1 MNLKNI
7 EGSSLE
13 ICNLNPMT
21 GFNRDGKCRPDKH
34 DRGKHLVCAKLD
46 KNFLEFTNNDGNNLD
61 SLKEGDNWCLCQD
74 RYLDAFMEGKAPRV
88 IKNATYSDVKDSVK
102 QAIMTGGSRQL
113 PKLRKI
119 NRSKKKYLYHL
130 NDKQSKRILAINE
143 DLNKIKSKTKRKHAA
158 SQKKKR
164 FNVLRLYRKY
174 KDKKGCKK
182 LTKDMKYLDK
192 KYGLGKTKKIC

>member
-1 MNLKNI
+1 MNYKNI
-7 EGSSLE
+7 EGTNLE
-13 ICNLNPMT
+13 ICSTNPMT
-21 GFNRDGKCRPDKH
+21 GYNRDGKCRPDNQ
-34 DRGKHLVCAKLD
+34 DGGKHLVCAKLD
-46 KNFLEFTNNDGNNLD
+46 KNFLEFTNNDGNNLH
-61 SLKEGDNWCLCQD
+61 SLKEGDNWCLCED
-74 RYLDAFMEGKAPRV
+74 RYYKAHLAGKAPEV
-88 IKNATYSDVKDSVK
+88 IKEATYSRGEDHIK
-102 QAIMTGGSRQL
+102 QAIMGGGSRQL

-119 NRSKKKYLYHL
+119 NKSKKKYLYHL

-143 DLNKIKSKTKRKHAA
+143 DLNKIKSKRKRKHAA

-174 KDKKGCKK
+174 RDKKGCKK

>member
-102 QAIMTGGSRQL
+102 HAIMSGGSRQL

-119 NRSKKKYLYHL
+119 NKSKKKIFISF
-130 NDKQSKRILAINE
+130 K
-143 DLNKIKSKTKRKHAA
+143 
-158 SQKKKR
+158 
-164 FNVLRLYRKY
+164 
-174 KDKKGCKK
+174 
-182 LTKDMKYLDK
+182 
-192 KYGLGKTKKIC
+192 

>member
-174 KDKKGCKK
+174 RDKKGCKK

>member
-1 MNLKNI
+1 MNIKNI
-7 EGSSLE
+7 EGSNLE

-46 KNFLEFTNNDGNNLD
+46 KNFLEFTNNHGNNLD
-61 SLKEGDNWCLCQD
+61 SLKEGDNWCLCED
-74 RYLDAFMEGKAPRV
+74 KYLDAFMEGKAPRV
-88 IKNATYSDVKDSVK
+88 IKNATYSGVNDSVK
-102 QAIMTGGSRQL
+102 QAIMSGGSRQL

-158 SQKKKR
+158 SKKKKR
-164 FNVLRLYRKY
+164 FNILRLYRKY
-174 KDKKGCKK
+174 RDKKGCKK

>member
-1 MNLKNI
+1 MNFKNI
-7 EGSSLE
+7 EESNLE
-13 ICNLNPMT
+13 ICSTNPMT
-21 GFNRDGKCRPDKH
+21 GYNNDGKCTPNKH
-34 DRGKHLVCAKLD
+34 DKGKHLVCAELNND
-46 KNFLEFTNNDGNNLD
+46 FLEFTNNDGNNLH
-61 SLKEGDNWCLCQD
+61 SLKSGDRWCLCED
-74 RYLDAFMEGKAPRV
+74 RYYKAYQEGKAPKV
-88 IKNATYSDVKDSVK
+88 IKNATYFGVQDHVK
-102 QAIMTGGSRQL
+102 QAIMSGGSRQL

-143 DLNKIKSKTKRKHAA
+143 DLNKIKSKTKKKHAA

-164 FNVLRLYRKY
+164 FNILRLYRKY
-174 KDKKGCKK
+174 RDKKGCKK